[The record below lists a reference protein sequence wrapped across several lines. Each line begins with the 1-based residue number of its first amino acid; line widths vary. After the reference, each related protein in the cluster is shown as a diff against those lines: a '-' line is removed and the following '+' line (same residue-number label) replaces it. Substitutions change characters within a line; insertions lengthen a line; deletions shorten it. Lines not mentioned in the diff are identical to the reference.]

1 MFNPMQSSKLCYL
14 ELTNGH
20 FVANAKLTTMVEVAV
35 TQTYML
41 VWHVISTEFRSF
53 VLKAPLDEYQR
64 KWD

>member
-1 MFNPMQSSKLCYL
+1 MFNPMQPSRLCYL
-14 ELTNGH
+14 ELT
-20 FVANAKLTTMVEVAV
+20 ANAKLTTMVEVAV

-53 VLKAPLDEYQR
+53 VLKAPLDEYQW

>member
-1 MFNPMQSSKLCYL
+1 MQSSGLCYL
-14 ELTNGH
+14 ELT
-20 FVANAKLTTMVEVAV
+20 ANAKLTTMVEVAV

-53 VLKAPLDEYQR
+53 VLKASLDEYQW